1 MKYAMLP
8 EQWEESIETLR
19 GAGHELAEL
28 SDADFLIYNGD
39 GSDFPLPL
47 PENIKFVQ
55 IPSAG
60 VDHLLDVM
68 KETDVIW
75 SNAAGVFD
83 NTVAESTIALLLAQ
97 LHAHRYVNDTF
108 SNYEEGRITSPTCT
122 RTRLWRSSA
131 PAASASGSSRC
142 SLALARASS
151 P

>member
-8 EQWEESIETLR
+8 EQWEESVETLR
-19 GAGHELAEL
+19 GSGHELAEL

-68 KETDVIW
+68 KETDAV
-75 SNAAGVFD
+75 SY
-83 NTVAESTIALLLAQ
+83 THLTLP
-97 LHAHRYVNDTF
+97 TK
-108 SNYEEGRITSPTCT
+108 RIV
-122 RTRLWRSSA
+122 
-131 PAASASGSSRC
+131 
-142 SLALARASS
+142 
-151 P
+151 

>member
-8 EQWEESIETLR
+8 EQWQESIETLQ
-19 GAGHELAEL
+19 GAGHELSEL

-39 GSDFPLPL
+39 GSNFPLPL

-108 SNYEEGRITSPTCT
+108 SSYEEVQDHKSYLHEDKTVAIIGAGVGTERV
-122 RTRLWRSSA
+122 
-131 PAASASGSSRC
+131 
-142 SLALARASS
+142 
-151 P
+151 